1 MLESSRAPGIASLGP
16 SALLVLP
23 FTFRGKHKGRKFI
36 CTRCAGRQAASPF
49 AFSVTVLR
57 QRCRQHQGAVA
68 KVFGAPPPLGPRAGV
83 VRLSASERR
92 SPEDV
97 ALLVFFFPSC
107 SESVHNSP
115 ETMPGSWPLSFPTF
129 PGCQRALQWRKES
142 VTRCLRKPACLPLE
156 TPSLSL
162 PILGLFHF
170 ILSVR
175 PFMEVVEKSASI
187 ASPQR
192 PELRPR
198 RLGRLLQES
207 FSPELRAPKA
217 GQVSESA
224 LSPPTQAL
232 SLPSRPLG
240 AILAT
245 LKRRGAE
252 VPGDAFLGTRP
263 LLVASSAKILLCG
276 ANRRPH
282 MNRAELRA
290 LRRPS

>member
-1 MLESSRAPGIASLGP
+1 MQEVRRPAGSL
-16 SALLVLP
+16 SLC
-23 FTFRGKHKGRKFI
+23 FFRHRPE
-36 CTRCAGRQAASPF
+36 AEVQAASRRGRK
-49 AFSVTVLR
+49 SLR
-57 QRCRQHQGAVA
+57 RASS
-68 KVFGAPPPLGPRAGV
+68 PRASRRG
-83 VRLSASERR
+83 R
-92 SPEDV
+92 SPFRLREEKITRRRG
-97 ALLVFFFPSC
+97 AAGLSFPSC

-129 PGCQRALQWRKES
+129 PGCQRASAMEERERDTMSPQTGVPALGDSFS
-142 VTRCLRKPACLPLE
+142 V
-156 TPSLSL
+156 L

-175 PFMEVVEKSASI
+175 PFMEVVDKSASI

-245 LKRRGAE
+245 LKCRGAE
-252 VPGDAFLGTRP
+252 VPGDAFFGTRP
-263 LLVASSAKILLCG
+263 LLVASSAKIFLCG

-282 MNRAELRA
+282 MNRAKLRA